1 MDACGLMGAM
11 TRDLV
16 CASAWAATP
25 DANSQFINLA
35 PYQTIY
41 LHSHIGNPDSYG
53 PNGESTVIASVVVA
67 DNSPGDVITQHNNGL
82 TASPIELPNLLA
94 DMHFSLRD
102 YSGRLIDTDG
112 HDIAFTLV
120 IE

>member
-1 MDACGLMGAM
+1 MC
-11 TRDLV
+11 V
-16 CASAWAATP
+16 SAWAAAP
-25 DANSQFINLA
+25 QDAISQFINLA

-67 DNSPGDVITQHNNGL
+67 DNVPGDVITQSNNGL

-102 YSGRLIDTDG
+102 YSGKIIDTDG

-120 IE
+120 ID